1 MVNMHRSTPIDR
13 LVHELAKLPGIGEK
27 TATRL
32 AFFILR
38 EPSGYAKSLSRAILD
53 VKEKIRLCS
62 SCLNL
67 TENDPCI
74 ICSDTR
80 RDENVICVVEDPTDM
95 MAIEKTHAYR
105 GQYHILHGALSPLSG
120 IGPED
125 IKIAE
130 LLKRLEGKLVN
141 EVIIATN
148 PNVEGEATAL
158 YLSKMIK
165 PSGLKITR
173 LASGI
178 PVGGDL
184 EYIDVSTLTRAF
196 EERREL

>member
-1 MVNMHRSTPIDR
+1 MSTANPIDR
-13 LVHELAKLPGIGEK
+13 LVHELSKLPGVGEK

-32 AFFILR
+32 AFFVLR
-38 EPSGYAKSLSRAILD
+38 QPSSYARDFARALVD
-53 VKEKIRLCS
+53 VKEKVKLCS
-62 SCLNL
+62 ACLNL
-67 TENDPCI
+67 TEHDPCDL
-74 ICSDTR
+74 CRDMR
-80 RDENVICVVEDPTDM
+80 RDEKTICVVEDPTDM

-105 GQYHILHGALSPLSG
+105 GRYHVLHGALSPLSG
-120 IGPED
+120 IGPDD

-130 LLKRLEGKLVN
+130 LLSRLEGPEVD

-165 PSGLKITR
+165 PSGLKLTR

-184 EYIDVSTLTRAF
+184 EYIDASTLTRAF

>member
-1 MVNMHRSTPIDR
+1 MHTSASPIDR

-32 AFFILR
+32 AFFVLR
-38 EPSGYAKSLSRAILD
+38 QPGQYARDLSRALVD
-53 VKEKIRLCS
+53 VKEKVRLCS

-67 TENDPCI
+67 TEHDPCDQ
-74 ICSDTR
+74 CRDTR
-80 RDENVICVVEDPTDM
+80 RDDSIICVVEDPTDM

-105 GQYHILHGALSPLSG
+105 GRYHILHGALSPLSG
-120 IGPED
+120 VGPDD
-125 IKIAE
+125 IKITE
-130 LLKRLEGKLVN
+130 LLTRLESQAVREL
-141 EVIIATN
+141 IIATN

-158 YLSKMIK
+158 YLSKLIK
-165 PSGLKITR
+165 PSGLKLTR

-184 EYIDVSTLTRAF
+184 EYIDASTLTRAF
-196 EERREL
+196 EDRREL